1 MYVRQSVSMG
11 QGQFSYVACQD
22 VSLGSVSA
30 DDGMAHVV
38 GAERLHGNL
47 LDDLLELRGGDLD
60 LVHLGGQ
67 GLVLHDGGGVVGDG
81 IGDLGDVVHGGEV
94 GVVHGG
100 SGGDGDGVALLPAR
114 HVEALV
120 VLAEG
125 LDELGLLELDLD
137 VVGLGHVLGHL
148 RLVLVGL
155 LLDGGGDGGDD
166 LVGVVDDRG
175 VVLVR
180 HGVVVGEGRGGV
192 GQHRLHHLHLLGA
205 DGGERHGTPTGT
217 SCWTC
222 SGSASSVFGP
232 ATNWSNGPH

>member
-100 SGGDGDGVALLPAR
+100 GGGDGDGVALLPAR

-125 LDELGLLELDLD
+125 LDELGLLELDRD

-148 RLVLVGL
+148 RLVLVGH

-180 HGVVVGEGRGGV
+180 HGVVVGAGRRRSAPASPPSSPRRG
-192 GQHRLHHLHLLGA
+192 RRRA
-205 DGGERHGTPTGT
+205 PRRTPTGT

-232 ATNWSNGPH
+232 ATNWSNPH

>member
-11 QGQFSYVACQD
+11 QGQFSYVAACQD

-67 GLVLHDGGGVVGDG
+67 GLVLDD
-81 IGDLGDVVHGGEV
+81 GGEV
-94 GVVHGG
+94 GVVHG

-148 RLVLVGL
+148 RLVLVGH
-155 LLDGGGDGGDD
+155 LLDGG
-166 LVGVVDDRG
+166 
-175 VVLVR
+175 
-180 HGVVVGEGRGGV
+180 
-192 GQHRLHHLHLLGA
+192 
-205 DGGERHGTPTGT
+205 
-217 SCWTC
+217 
-222 SGSASSVFGP
+222 
-232 ATNWSNGPH
+232 